1 MDPYRVGMNA
11 FRASLGVAV
20 LLLSASFLAGCG
32 ATRPKPTPLGEGDE
46 RIIGARLAAAVQADN
61 RSSGDMVVTEY
72 VQSLGD
78 RLARLSDRPGIPYT
92 FEVIA
97 DPAPRSFALPGGYIY
112 VSTGLLA
119 KLDSEAEVAGV
130 LSHGIAHIASGHP
143 MSRLLEVMKRTGVDA
158 ILTSPREGPAAP
170 ATRRGLETVLAGY
183 PRDIEREADK
193 LGLLF
198 ATRVA
203 LNPEGLIRA
212 MEKIDAAS
220 GGGGAFWEGATGV
233 APDQAR
239 RIEGLKAEVKTIG
252 LDAGLPYNRE
262 RYAPIKARL
271 R

>member
-1 MDPYRVGMNA
+1 MNA
-11 FRASLGVAV
+11 LRIPLAAV
-20 LLLSASFLAGCG
+20 LLVLSASFLAGCG
-32 ATRPKPTPLGEGDE
+32 ATKPKPIPLGDGEE
-46 RIIGARLAAAVQADN
+46 RIIGARLATAVRADN

-130 LSHGIAHIASGHP
+130 LSHGIAHVASGHP
-143 MSRLLEVMKRTGVDA
+143 MSRLIEVMKRSGVDA
-158 ILTSPREGPAAP
+158 ILTSPREGSAAP

-198 ATRVA
+198 TTRVA
-203 LNPEGLIRA
+203 LNPEGMIRA
-212 MEKIDAAS
+212 MEKVDAAS
-220 GGGGAFWEGATGV
+220 GGGGAFWEGSSGV